1 MNTLTFPVKLIVAN
15 ALVYGAGF
23 LVPPFSPFAATWV
36 WLAVVLWYLGLT
48 SLLNRWIQAATKR
61 SSIQFITAVN
71 GSTAI
76 KMFSSLGLV
85 TAYLLAVGGQFRV
98 HFVLGLFAV
107 FAINTILLVL
117 ESQNPASQEQN

>member
-15 ALVYGAGF
+15 ALVYGVGY
-23 LVPPFSPFAATWV
+23 LIPPFAPFAGTWV
-36 WLAVVLWYLGLT
+36 WLAVVLWYLGLN

-85 TAYLLAVGGQFRV
+85 TAYLVAVGGQFRV